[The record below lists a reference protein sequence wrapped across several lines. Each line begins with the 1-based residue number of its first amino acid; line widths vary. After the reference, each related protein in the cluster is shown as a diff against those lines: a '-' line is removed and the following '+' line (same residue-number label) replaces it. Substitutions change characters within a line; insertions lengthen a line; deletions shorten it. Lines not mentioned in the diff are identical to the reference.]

1 MSAALSYLC
10 ILNYYQKKSYSHYI
24 HIILSSAALSHILTC
39 AGLYYHNLSH
49 KPSSTLQGSTN
60 RSILPSG
67 MGERGGH
74 REHEEHRKYGKHQS
88 GDLRHSNYDS
98 KHPIYDWDS
107 NTLFIGPESD
117 HWLCLSVTH
126 SLTD

>member
-1 MSAALSYLC
+1 
-10 ILNYYQKKSYSHYI
+10 
-24 HIILSSAALSHILTC
+24 
-39 AGLYYHNLSH
+39 
-49 KPSSTLQGSTN
+49 
-60 RSILPSG
+60 

-107 NTLFIGPESD
+107 NTLFVNQMTQNTLLYGIYNIHDLIPGQ
-117 HWLCLSVTH
+117 LKMG
-126 SLTD
+126 

>member
-49 KPSSTLQGSTN
+49 NPSSTLQGSTN
-60 RSILPSG
+60 CSILPLG
-67 MGERGGH
+67 MG
-74 REHEEHRKYGKHQS
+74 KHGVS
-88 GDLRHSNYDS
+88 WEIMENMENME
-98 KHPIYDWDS
+98 
-107 NTLFIGPESD
+107 NTEGMENINQ
-117 HWLCLSVTH
+117 VT
-126 SLTD
+126 